1 MANEFVLQ
9 AKNVSKSFAGTQA
22 LKNVSFNVRS
32 GELHA
37 LLGANG
43 SGKSTFVKI
52 LAGVERADAGEF
64 IINDQVIDPSRM
76 KPAIARSVGLH
87 FVHQDP
93 GVFPHLSVAENLA
106 IGRGYPKGIVG
117 RIDWHGLRKRS
128 IADLEKAGLDISP
141 DIALGE
147 FNASTRTLVAIARAL
162 QDIEGGEGNILVL
175 DEPTSALPVKE
186 VAALLAALRTF
197 TERGVAVL
205 MITHHLGEIIGNA
218 DQVTVLRDGAL
229 VADVPGEGLTHDRLV
244 QYIVGRTLDEALPQM
259 PEPIGGDPLL
269 EVNHLS
275 VGPLKDI
282 SFNVL
287 PGEVVGVAGL
297 LGSGRST
304 LLRTLFGE
312 RQPDEGEIRLNEN
325 PLKVRNPR
333 KAMSAGIGLIPED
346 RAGEAAFSFLN
357 VQDNVLAASIP
368 EFWRGFHMNRR
379 RENQEAKRLVS
390 EFGIKTKS
398 EIASLSSLSG
408 GNQQKV
414 MIARW
419 LRRNPR
425 LLLLDEPTQGV
436 DVGARSDIYAIV
448 RRAVE
453 QGASVLLVV
462 SDFEELAK
470 VSDRALVLREG
481 RLVGEVR
488 FPNLDLKHLTD
499 LAYAG

>member
-1 MANEFVLQ
+1 MASGIVLQ
-9 AKNVSKSFAGTQA
+9 AKSISKSFSGTHA
-22 LKNVSFNVRS
+22 LADVTFSVRS
-32 GELHA
+32 GQLHA

-52 LAGVERADAGEF
+52 LAGVEQADAGEF
-64 IINDQVIDPSRM
+64 VIGGQSIDPTKM
-76 KPAIARSVGLH
+76 KPAIARSAGLH

-106 IGRGYPKGIVG
+106 IGRGYPQGVAG
-117 RIDWHGLRKRS
+117 RIDWRKLRSRS
-128 IADLEKAGLDISP
+128 IADLEKAGLSISP
-141 DIALGE
+141 DVALGE

-197 TERGVAVL
+197 TDRGVAVL

-218 DQVTVLRDGAL
+218 DQVTVLRDGKL
-229 VADVPGEGLTHDRLV
+229 VADVDGKDLTHDRLV
-244 QYIVGRTLDEALPQM
+244 HYIVGRTLDEALPQM
-259 PEPIGGDPLL
+259 PEPTGGAPLL
-269 EVNHLS
+269 EVNNLS
-275 VGPLKDI
+275 VGPLQSI

-287 PGEVVGVAGL
+287 PGEVVGIAGL

-312 RQPDEGEIRLNEN
+312 RRADTGDVLFLDK
-325 PLKVRNPR
+325 PLKLRSPR
-333 KAMSAGIGLIPED
+333 KAMAAGIGLIPED
-346 RAGEAAFSFLN
+346 RAGEAAFSILN
-357 VQDNVLAASIP
+357 VEQNVLAASIP
-368 EFWRGFHMNRR
+368 EFWRNFHMGRR
-379 RENQEAKRLVS
+379 RENQEAKRLVV
-390 EFGIKTKS
+390 EFGIKTRS
-398 EIASLSSLSG
+398 ELSSLSSLSG

-419 LRRNPR
+419 LRRQPR

-470 VSDRALVLREG
+470 VSDRVLVLREG
-481 RLVGEVR
+481 RIVGEVR
-488 FPNLDLKHLTD
+488 PPNLNPKLLTD

>member
-1 MANEFVLQ
+1 VASEFVLE

-22 LKNVSFNVRS
+22 LEDVSFNVRG

-52 LAGVERADAGEF
+52 LAGVEQADSGEF
-64 IINDQVIDPSRM
+64 VINAQSVDPSRM
-76 KPAIARSVGLH
+76 KPAIARSAGLH

-93 GVFPHLSVAENLA
+93 GVFPQLSVAENLA
-106 IGRGYPKGIVG
+106 IGRGYPSGLGG
-117 RIDWHGLRKRS
+117 RINWKKLRAR
-128 IADLEKAGLDISP
+128 ALVDLEKAGLSISP
-141 DIALGE
+141 DVALGE

-162 QDIEGGEGNILVL
+162 QDVDVTEGNILVL

-197 TERGVAVL
+197 TDLGVAVL
-205 MITHHLGEIIGNA
+205 LITHHLGEIIGNA
-218 DQVTVLRDGAL
+218 DQVTVLRDGRV
-229 VADVPGEGLTHDRLV
+229 VADVAGAGLTHNELV
-244 QYIVGRTLDEALPQM
+244 EYIAGRPLDEALPEM
-259 PEPIGGDPLL
+259 PKPTSDVPLL
-269 EVNHLS
+269 EVRNLT
-275 VGPLKDI
+275 VGPLRDVSFDI
-282 SFNVL
+282 L

-312 RQPDEGEIRLNEN
+312 RDVESGEIRFDNRTLT
-325 PLKVRNPR
+325 LRSPR
-333 KAMSAGIGLIPED
+333 KAMAAGIGFIPED
-346 RAGEAAFSFLN
+346 RAGEAAFSVLN
-357 VQDNVLAASIP
+357 VEQNVLAASIP
-368 EFWRGFHMNRR
+368 EFWRHFHMGRR
-379 RENQEAKRLVS
+379 LETQAAKNS
-390 EFGIKTKS
+390 IKEFGIKTSS
-398 EIASLSSLSG
+398 ETALLSSLSG

-419 LRRNPR
+419 LRRHPR

-436 DVGARSDIYAIV
+436 DVGARSDIYAII
-448 RRAVE
+448 RQAVE
-453 QGASVLLVV
+453 LGTSVILVV

-470 VSDRALVLREG
+470 VSDRVLVLRAG

-488 FPNLDLKHLTD
+488 HPNIDTKHLTD
-499 LAYAG
+499 IAYAV

>member
-1 MANEFVLQ
+1 VAGDVVL
-9 AKNVSKSFAGTQA
+9 AARNISKSFAVTQA
-22 LKNVSFNVRS
+22 LSDVSFDVRS

-52 LAGVERADAGEF
+52 LAGVEQADAGEF
-64 IINDQVIDPSRM
+64 IIGGQSVDPSKM
-76 KPAIARSVGLH
+76 KPATARAAGLH

-93 GVFPHLSVAENLA
+93 GVFPHLTVAENLA
-106 IGRGYPKGIVG
+106 IGRGYPRGIGG
-117 RIDWHGLRKRS
+117 RINWKKLRARS
-128 IADLEKAGLDISP
+128 IADLEKAGLSISP
-141 DIALGE
+141 DVALGE

-162 QDIEGGEGNILVL
+162 QHIEGGEGNILVL

-197 TERGVAVL
+197 TDRGVAVL
-205 MITHHLGEIIGNA
+205 LITHHLGEIIGNA
-218 DQVTVLRDGAL
+218 DQVTVLRDGKL
-229 VADVPGEGLTHDRLV
+229 VADVDGKGLTHERLV
-244 QYIVGRTLDEALPQM
+244 QYIVGRSLEEALPQM
-259 PEPIGGDPLL
+259 PEPQSGSPLL
-269 EVNHLS
+269 EVEHLS
-275 VGPLKDI
+275 VGPIKDM

-312 RQPDEGEIRLNEN
+312 RQADQGEVRLNGE
-325 PLKVRNPR
+325 PVHLKSPR
-333 KAMSAGIGLIPED
+333 KAMAAGIGFIPED
-346 RAGEAAFSFLN
+346 RAGEAAFSALDVESN
-357 VQDNVLAASIP
+357 ILAASIP
-368 EFWRGFHMNRR
+368 EFWQRFHMARR
-379 RENQEAKRLVS
+379 NEDLEAKRLVV
-390 EFGIKTKS
+390 EFGIKTRS
-398 EIASLSSLSG
+398 ERALLSSLSG

-419 LRRNPR
+419 LRRKPR

-436 DVGARSDIYAIV
+436 DVGARSDIYAII
-448 RRAVE
+448 RQAVE

-462 SDFEELAK
+462 SDFEELAA
-470 VSDRALVLREG
+470 VSDRVLVMREG

-488 FPNLDLKHLTD
+488 GRNLDPKRLTD